1 MLLKNVKKAIFVI
14 KIHFKESNIITHV
27 NNFFLYFQMSAEA
40 LHSEIE
46 TKEKPIESK
55 NNGNSIENVTQ
66 PLIKPEGTENV
77 EMSTV
82 EKEVLNL
89 KSVRDM
95 EPVCSDNETKNNGNS
110 NDIVTQPE
118 EEIFNCDKCD
128 SVLTALDKL
137 QNHKITK
144 GYLSDALY
152 YCDKENCEYKSCNM
166 QGVYNHKRDIHPK
179 DEDEIF
185 NCDKCGFVVEGR
197 KGERDLERHKQSD
210 GYIKGVKSECLLCDF
225 TCCTTR
231 ALQAHVKKIHDN
243 KYDCNKCGAVLGS
256 WSKLKYHKS
265 QKYYCNPGLMKYLSN

>member
-1 MLLKNVKKAIFVI
+1 
-14 KIHFKESNIITHV
+14 
-27 NNFFLYFQMSAEA
+27 MSAEA

-55 NNGNSIENVTQ
+55 NNGNSNENVTQ
-66 PLIKPEGTENV
+66 PQINPEATEVV
-77 EMSTV
+77 EMSTT
-82 EKEVLNL
+82 EKEVENS
-89 KSVRDM
+89 KSAQDIKTDS
-95 EPVCSDNETKNNGNS
+95 SDNETKNDGNS
-110 NDIVTQPE
+110 NDIVTQPDVQPVASEE

-179 DEDEIF
+179 DEDVIF
-185 NCDKCGFVVEGR
+185 NCDKCGYVVEGS
-197 KGERDLERHKQSD
+197 KGERDLERHKQSE
-210 GYIKGVKSECLLCDF
+210 GYIKGVTSQCLLCDF
-225 TCCTTR
+225 TSCTPR
-231 ALQAHVKKIHDN
+231 FLQAHFKKIHDN

-256 WSKLKYHKS
+256 WGKLKYHKS